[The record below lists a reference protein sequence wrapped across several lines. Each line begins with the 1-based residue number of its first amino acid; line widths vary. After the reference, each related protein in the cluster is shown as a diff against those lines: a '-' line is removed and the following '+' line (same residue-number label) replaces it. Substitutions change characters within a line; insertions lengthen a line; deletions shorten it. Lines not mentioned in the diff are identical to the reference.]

1 MTEQRAAETTPES
14 SKNEA
19 AVREL
24 VTTAY
29 MAKVNAHDANG
40 YANELYADDVLWS
53 APDQPDQNS
62 KAGIRT
68 FIGGLFEKLSFDVEL
83 TVSELEVMGDF
94 AYAIGNVEQ
103 KLTPRA
109 GGDLIRARLRIMWL
123 LRKQPDG
130 WRIHRQIW
138 NKKPLAG

>member
-1 MTEQRAAETTPES
+1 MSEKP
-14 SKNEA
+14 
-19 AVREL
+19 AVKLSQNDEDAIREL
-24 VTTAY
+24 VTTSY
-29 MAKVNAHDANG
+29 MAKVNAHDARG
-40 YANELYADDVLWS
+40 YANELYDDDVLWS
-53 APDQPDQNS
+53 APDQPDQNT
-62 KAGIRT
+62 KAGIQS

-83 TVSELEVMGDF
+83 TVSELNVMGDF

-123 LRKQPDG
+123 LKKKPEG

-138 NKKPLAG
+138 NKKPIT